1 METVNLRSIGG
12 PVEFTRRV
20 MIRHE
25 SGNEYLA
32 PVTYRFSLDNGLR
45 GAVPLG
51 AWEELENEFI
61 DSKNGIRYRDILK
74 PI

>member
-1 METVNLRSIGG
+1 METVNLRSMAG
-12 PVEFTRRV
+12 PIEFTRRV

-32 PVTYRFSLDNGLR
+32 PVTYRFDNGLKS
-45 GAVPLG
+45 AVPLG
-51 AWEELENEFI
+51 VWEELENEFI
-61 DSKNGIRYRDILK
+61 DHKNGIRYRDVLK